1 MVDEPKNTYDLQC
14 QMNGLTAFEIDKGN
28 PILIWFMPTTQKQYI
43 NCVVKVYTDRS
54 GDDHKIVEEQTLKR
68 VFTNYVIWT
77 GSNLKDNNNSSSMS
91 RMIQTPDYFVW
102 TEPGQ
107 KIKFFK
113 KQEL

>member
-1 MVDEPKNTYDLQC
+1 MFNDVEDINDLQC
-14 QMNGLTAFEIDKGN
+14 QMNGLTAFDKDKGN
-28 PILIWFMPTTQKQYI
+28 PILIWLMPSTKKQYI

-54 GDDHKIVEEQTLKR
+54 GDEHKIVEEQTSKR

-77 GSNLKDNNNSSSMS
+77 GSNLKENNNSSSMS